1 MKKILLV
8 FFILSFYHGIAQTE
22 DKDKKEILAVLK
34 DQRIAWSKDDM
45 EGYMEAYWKND
56 SLKFYGPNGI
66 TRGWD
71 NTLEKYRRS
80 YPDKDHTGILSYKI
94 NDISKISDDNYY
106 VLGEYHIKRNAGN
119 IDGFF
124 MQLFRKIDGEW
135 KIIVDTSN

>member
-1 MKKILLV
+1 MKKFLLL
-8 FFILSFYHGIAQTE
+8 FFILSFYNGIAQTE
-22 DKDKKEILAVLK
+22 EKDKKDILAVLK
-34 DQRIAWSKDDM
+34 DQRIAWSKNNLD
-45 EGYMEAYWKND
+45 GYMEGFWKND

-71 NTLEKYRRS
+71 NLFEKYRKN

-124 MQLFRKIDGEW
+124 MLLFRKIENDW
-135 KIIVDTSN
+135 KIVVDTSN

>member
-1 MKKILLV
+1 MKIFLLV
-8 FFILSFYHGIAQTE
+8 FFIVSFCNVNAQTE
-22 DKDKKEILAVLK
+22 EKDKKDILAVLK

-45 EGYMEAYWKND
+45 EGYMEGFWKND

-71 NTLEKYRRS
+71 NLFEKYRRN

-106 VLGEYHIKRNAGN
+106 VLGEYHIKRTAGN

-124 MQLFRKIDGEW
+124 MLLFRKIENDW
-135 KIIVDTSN
+135 KIVVDTSN